1 MHVIPRGLR
10 WRRRGDC
17 LLVLSRQSPV
27 VSAAIARLHKYS
39 NARRA
44 MRLGVLSSVS
54 MLLLLV
60 DM

>member
-1 MHVIPRGLR
+1 MHMIPRGLR
-10 WRRRGDC
+10 WRRRGE
-17 LLVLSRQSPV
+17 SPV

-44 MRLGVLSSVS
+44 IRLGVLSSVPI
-54 MLLLLV
+54 LLLLV